1 MKSAADAL
9 KRALRRP
16 AGEGLDRVQTI
27 ADLYGHLRFTVVP
40 PVLVALAL
48 WASAHALLRK
58 RDVGSALGW
67 IGLVWLLPV
76 AGVLL
81 YVLLGINRVQRRAER
96 LRRPQKMRVKSK
108 AADDHDLHDDLEA
121 LQRGISR
128 VSRRALETGCR
139 LEIYQD
145 GDEAYPAMLA
155 AVEAARASIGIT
167 SFIWRTD
174 DSGMRF
180 IEALAAAKARGVD
193 VRAIID
199 GIGGNWILSQA
210 YHALH
215 RRGVPVGRFLHSPLP
230 WRMPLVNLRSHKKI
244 LVIDGTVAFTGGM
257 NIADENVMRKHP
269 KAPVQDTHF
278 KVEGPVVAQLAD
290 AFADDWAFVMKQEI
304 GGAAWFHDLAPTGHA
319 KARVITSGPDQDLEK
334 IEFCIMQAVACAR
347 SSLYVM
353 TPYFLPDE
361 RLLTALS
368 LAAMRGVAVHV
379 VMPRRSNHR
388 FVDWAAR
395 QNIGSLL
402 KDGVNVWLG
411 PPPFRHTKIMVVD
424 GEWALIGSAN
434 WDMRSFRLNF
444 ELCMEVYD
452 QPIAQRLQHFVTSH
466 RGDPL
471 TNKELK
477 ARSLPVRLRDAAVR
491 LAMPYL

>member
-1 MKSAADAL
+1 MKRGRHGAGGD
-9 KRALRRP
+9 LRH
-16 AGEGLDRVQTI
+16 VQTL
-27 ADLYGHLRFTVVP
+27 ADLYGPLRLTVLP
-40 PVLVALAL
+40 PLLVALAI

-67 IGLVWLLPV
+67 IGLIWLVPGL
-76 AGVLL
+76 GMLL

-96 LRRPQKMRVKSK
+96 LRRPEKNRTRKETDSGHEMNE
-108 AADDHDLHDDLEA
+108 DLEA

-128 VSRRALETGCR
+128 VSRRPLEAGCH
-139 LEIYQD
+139 LAIYQD
-145 GDEAYPAMLA
+145 GDEAYPAMLEA
-155 AVEAARASIGIT
+155 IEAAQLSIGVT

-174 DSGMRF
+174 ENGMRF
-180 IEALAAAKARGVD
+180 IKALVAAQARGVE
-193 VRAIID
+193 VRVIID
-199 GIGGNWILSQA
+199 GIGGNWVLSQA
-210 YHALH
+210 YHALR
-215 RRGVPVGRFLHSPLP
+215 RRGIPVGRFLHSPLP

-244 LVIDGTVAFTGGM
+244 LVIDGTIGFTGGM
-257 NIADENVMRKHP
+257 NIADENVMRTKPKH
-269 KAPVQDTHF
+269 PVQDTHF
-278 KVEGPVVAQLAD
+278 KVEGPVVAQLSD

-304 GGAAWFHDLAPTGHA
+304 EGPAWFRELEAKGYA

-334 IEFCIMQAVACAR
+334 IEFCVMQAIACAR
-347 SSLYVM
+347 TSLYVM

-368 LAAMRGVAVHV
+368 LAAMRGVVVHV

-395 QNIGSLL
+395 QNIGSML

-424 GEWALIGSAN
+424 GQWALIGSAN
-434 WDMRSFRLNF
+434 WDMRSLRLNF

-452 QPIAQRLQHFVTSH
+452 QQIAQTLQHYVSSH
-466 RGDPL
+466 RGEPL

-477 ARSLPVRLRDAAVR
+477 ARSLPIRLRDAAVR

>member
-1 MKSAADAL
+1 MKRD
-9 KRALRRP
+9 RRG
-16 AGEGLDRVQTI
+16 AGRNLDHVLTL
-27 ADLYGHLRFTVVP
+27 ADLYGHLRLTVLP
-40 PVLVALAL
+40 PLLVALAI

-58 RDVGSALGW
+58 RDVGAALGW
-67 IGLVWLLPV
+67 IGLIWLVPLL
-76 AGVLL
+76 GVLL
-81 YVLLGINRVQRRAER
+81 YVLLGINRVQRRAQQ
-96 LRRPQKMRVKSK
+96 LRRPQRNRARSK
-108 AADDHDLHDDLEA
+108 TDIDRDTDDDLEA

-128 VSRRALETGCR
+128 VSRRPLETGCR
-139 LEIYQD
+139 FAIYQD
-145 GDEAYPAMLA
+145 GDEAYPAMLDA
-155 AVEAARASIGIT
+155 IGKAQTSIGIT

-174 DSGMRF
+174 ESGLRF

-199 GIGGNWILSQA
+199 GIGGNWVLSQA
-210 YHALH
+210 FHALR

-244 LVIDGTVAFTGGM
+244 LVIDGAVAFTGGM
-257 NIADENVMRKHP
+257 NIADENVMRTGPRH
-269 KAPVQDTHF
+269 PVQDTHF
-278 KVEGPVVAQLAD
+278 KVEGPVVAQLVD
-290 AFADDWAFVMKQEI
+290 AFADDWAFVMRQEI
-304 GGAAWFHDLAPTGHA
+304 QGAAWFRQLEPVGHA

-334 IEFCIMQAVACAR
+334 IEFSVMQAIACAR

-368 LAAMRGVAVHV
+368 LAAMRGVVVHV

-395 QNIGSLL
+395 QNIGTML

-434 WDMRSFRLNF
+434 WDLRSLRLNF
-444 ELCMEVYD
+444 ELCMEIYD
-452 QPIAQRLQHFVTSH
+452 QQIAQTLQHFVSSH
-466 RGDPL
+466 RGEPL

-477 ARSLPVRLRDAAVR
+477 ARSLPARLRDAAVR

>member
-1 MKSAADAL
+1 M
-9 KRALRRP
+9 
-16 AGEGLDRVQTI
+16 QTI
-27 ADLYGHLRFTVVP
+27 ADLYGHLRLTVLP
-40 PVLVALAL
+40 PLHIALAI

-58 RDVGSALGW
+58 RDVGAALGW
-67 IGLVWLLPV
+67 IGLVWLLPFV
-76 AGVLL
+76 GVGL
-81 YVLLGINRVQRRAER
+81 YALLGVNRVRRRAEG
-96 LRRPQKMRVKSK
+96 LRRPQRNRARSK
-108 AADDHDLHDDLEA
+108 ADDAVETHDALEA

-128 VSRRALETGCR
+128 VSRRPLEIGCR
-139 LEIYQD
+139 LDIYQD

-155 AVEAARASIGIT
+155 AIERAQTSIGVI

-174 DSGMRF
+174 DSGTRF
-180 IEALAAAKARGVD
+180 IEALAAAKRRGVD
-193 VRAIID
+193 VRAIVD

-210 YHALH
+210 YHALR

-244 LVIDGTVAFTGGM
+244 LVIDGAVGFTGGM
-257 NIADENVMRKHP
+257 NIADENVMRIHP
-269 KAPVQDTHF
+269 KHPVQDTHF
-278 KVEGPVVAQLAD
+278 RVEGPVVAQLAD

-304 GGAAWFHDLAPTGHA
+304 EGAAWFRQLEPKGHA
-319 KARVITSGPDQDLEK
+319 RARVITSGPDQDLEK
-334 IEFCIMQAVACAR
+334 IEFCVMQAVACAR
-347 SSLYVM
+347 SSIYVM

-368 LAAMRGVAVHV
+368 LAAMRGVVVHV

-388 FVDWAAR
+388 LVDWAAR
-395 QNIGSLL
+395 QNIGSML

-424 GEWALIGSAN
+424 GEWSLIGSAN
-434 WDMRSFRLNF
+434 WDTRSFRLNF

-452 QPIAQRLQHFVTSH
+452 HQIAQALQHFVTSH
-466 RGDPL
+466 RGEPL

-477 ARSLPVRLRDAAVR
+477 ARPLPVRLRDAAVR
-491 LAMPYL
+491 LAMPYM

>member
-1 MKSAADAL
+1 M
-9 KRALRRP
+9 
-16 AGEGLDRVQTI
+16 QTLAEI
-27 ADLYGHLRFTVVP
+27 WSHVRLTIFP
-40 PVLVALAL
+40 PLFLVLAV

-58 RDVGSALGW
+58 RDVGAALGW
-67 IGLVWLLPV
+67 IGLIWLVPLV
-76 AGVLL
+76 GVGL
-81 YVLLGINRVQRRAER
+81 YVLLGINRVRRRAER
-96 LRRPQKMRVKSK
+96 LRRPQRTRAKDRTT
-108 AADDHDLHDDLEA
+108 ADKDAHDDLEA
-121 LQRGISR
+121 LQRGVSR
-128 VSRRALETGCR
+128 VSRRPLETGCH
-139 LEIYQD
+139 LDIYQD

-155 AVEAARASIGIT
+155 AIAGARHSIGMT

-174 DSGMRF
+174 ESGTRF

-193 VRAIID
+193 VRVIVD

-210 YHALH
+210 YRALR
-215 RRGVPVGRFLHSPLP
+215 RRGVPCGRFLHSPLP

-244 LVIDGTVAFTGGM
+244 LVVDGVVGFTGGI
-257 NIADENVMRKHP
+257 NVADENVLATHP
-269 KAPVQDTHF
+269 RHPVQDTHF
-278 KVEGPVVAQLAD
+278 RVQGPVVAQLVD
-290 AFADDWAFVMKQEI
+290 AFADDWAFVTGEEI
-304 GGAAWFHDLAPTGHA
+304 GERWFRPTERGGHA
-319 KARVITSGPDQDLEK
+319 KARVVTSGPDQDLEK
-334 IEFCIMQAVACAR
+334 IEFCVMQAIACAR
-347 SSLYVM
+347 TSVYVM

-395 QNIGSLL
+395 QNIGTLL

-411 PPPFRHTKIMVVD
+411 PPPFRHSKIMVVD
-424 GEWALIGSAN
+424 GEWSLIGSAN

-452 QPIAQRLQHFVTSH
+452 STLAQTLQHFVTSH

-477 ARSLPVRLRDAAVR
+477 ARSLPIRLRDAAVR